1 MTGCLLILIIPI
13 VSSSE
18 ISFSE
23 ILYRELF
30 NNKKMASNKNALIRY
45 KTIDY
50 CLRNN
55 FKKWTLDDL
64 IEACSD
70 ALYEYEGKDV
80 NVSKRTIQLDI
91 QLMRSDKLGYNAPI
105 EVYNRRFYK
114 YTEEDYSIMNI
125 PVTDNDVKIM
135 NGAIQLLRQFKDF
148 SLFKEMDGVLQRLE
162 DSVYSSQKD
171 NKPIIHLDKNEQLKG
186 LEFIDPI
193 YNAIQQKKVIKIN
206 YQSFN
211 AHKPSDMIVHPQLL
225 KEFNN
230 RWFTLC
236 THKKLFYTLALD
248 RMIHISVEDNIEYID
263 KNIIGDDYY
272 KDVIGATV
280 SHTRPQRI
288 QFWVDKKNAPYVITK
303 PFHKSQRV
311 IKHTEDGVIF
321 NILVQ
326 INYEL
331 ERKILGF
338 GDSIEVQKP
347 EKLRNRILGKLHR
360 ATELY
365 KRD

>member
-1 MTGCLLILIIPI
+1 
-13 VSSSE
+13 
-18 ISFSE
+18 
-23 ILYRELF
+23 
-30 NNKKMASNKNALIRY
+30 MASNKNALIRY

-50 CLRNN
+50 CLRNK

-105 EVYNRRFYK
+105 DVYERRFYK
-114 YTEEDYSIMNI
+114 YSEEDYSIMNI

-162 DSVYSSQKD
+162 DSVYSSQKE
-171 NKPIIHLDKNEQLKG
+171 NKSIIHLDKNEQLKG

-193 YNAIQQKKVIKIN
+193 YNAIQQKKVLKIS
-206 YQSFN
+206 YQSFSAN
-211 AHKPSDMIVHPQLL
+211 QPNEMILHPQLL

-230 RWFTLC
+230 RWFLLC
-236 THKKLFYTLALD
+236 GDTKKYVNLALD
-248 RMIHISVEDNIEYID
+248 RISKISVKDNVDYID
-263 KNIIGDDYY
+263 LNINGDVFY
-272 KDVIGATV
+272 KDVIGVTV
-280 SHTRPQRI
+280 SRIRAERI

-311 IKHTEDGVIF
+311 IKHTENGVIF
-321 NILVQ
+321 NIFVQ
-326 INYEL
+326 INFEL
-331 ERKILGF
+331 ERMILGF
-338 GDSIEVQKP
+338 GDAIEVQKP
-347 EKLRNRILGKLHR
+347 RKLRNRILKKLHK
-360 ATELY
+360 AAANYNEKTPT
-365 KRD
+365 